1 MVWTHGGDGDS
12 VVTDSAGNVI
22 PDYPVAV
29 YDSATGG
36 SHVQDLTE
44 IIGGAAIA
52 ALRTDATGP
61 TAGRIRR
68 LHSASHPILWWS
80 VGSDQDEVRW
90 ASHAHEIP
98 TRANQAYTQANDNAA
113 NIAAIQA
120 QIGGSSLYAVKTE
133 VPSIEEILTSVI
145 ISWGRAANPQD
156 MVVADSSRRL
166 CPVLVAPYP
175 LTILSADMVFN
186 NGIAANASNYWH
198 LQLQRGA
205 GTNVIVGKTSHDEA
219 IVNGAGWGF
228 DNQIFDPDLRKLDE
242 GQVLFVTCQPATG
255 SPDPLLGPSTITVRY
270 ARQG

>member
-22 PDYPVAV
+22 PDYPVVV

-44 IIGGAAIA
+44 IVGGAAIA

-68 LHSASHPILWWS
+68 LHSATHPILWWS
-80 VGSDQDEVRW
+80 VTDSNNNEVRW

-98 TRANQAYTQANDNAA
+98 TRANQAYTQANTNATD
-113 NIAAIQA
+113 IAAIQT
-120 QIGGSSLYAVKTE
+120 QIGGSSLYAVRTE
-133 VPSIEEILTSVI
+133 VPSIEETLVSMVV
-145 ISWGRAANPQD
+145 SWGQAADPRD
-156 MVVADSSRRL
+156 MVASDGNRN

-175 LTILSADMVFN
+175 LTILSVDMVFN
-186 NGIAANASNYWH
+186 ADIASNANNYWT
-198 LQLQRGA
+198 LQVCHGPA
-205 GTNVIVGKTSHDEA
+205 NVIVEKTSHDEA
-219 IVNGAGWGF
+219 ITNGQGWSF
-228 DNQIFDPDLRKLDE
+228 DSQVFDPGRRTFDE
-242 GQVLFVTCQPATG
+242 GDVLYVVCLAATG
-255 SPDPLLGPSTITVRY
+255 SPSDLLGPSTITVRY